1 MYQEVKGW
9 CEDLR
14 RRVNR
19 TEVME
24 LMRLVP
30 TSLTTTG
37 AHTFP
42 DHITIRGNLTVFAS
56 STVTKVGKRAKYISN
71 KSESIR

>member
-1 MYQEVKGW
+1 MKGW

-37 AHTFP
+37 AHTFTN
-42 DHITIRGNLTVFAS
+42 HITIRGNLTVFAS
-56 STVTKVGKRAKYISN
+56 STVTKVGERATHIYYQL
-71 KSESIR
+71 ESIR